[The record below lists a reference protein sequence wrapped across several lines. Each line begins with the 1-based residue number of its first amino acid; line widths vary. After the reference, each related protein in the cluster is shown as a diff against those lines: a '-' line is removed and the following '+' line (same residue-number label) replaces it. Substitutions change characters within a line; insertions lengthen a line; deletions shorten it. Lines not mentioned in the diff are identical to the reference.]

1 MKRLCLLSFLLLSL
15 ICRGQTDSTQF
26 QRNWNLPHSPLKATL
41 SSALLPGLGQ
51 IYNHKYW
58 KTPIAL
64 AGIGTCVYFIHTN
77 TQSHRFWKNAF
88 IAYNDNDPNTNP
100 DGIAVGLNNS
110 QLDYNRL
117 LYKKYL
123 DISYLS
129 LIGVYALQILDAHV
143 DAHLF
148 NFDVSPKLSLRTTPL
163 LYPKFAGL
171 HLSIQF

>member
-1 MKRLCLLSFLLLSL
+1 MKHLCLLSFLLLSL

-51 IYNHKYW
+51 MYNHKYW

-77 TQSHRFWKNAF
+77 TQTYRFWKNAF

>member
-1 MKRLCLLSFLLLSL
+1 MRHLFFLTVLLLT
-15 ICRGQTDSTQF
+15 IVCQGQSDSTQF
-26 QRNWNLPHSPLKATL
+26 QQNWNKAHSPLKATVL
-41 SSALLPGLGQ
+41 SAIVPGLGQ
-51 IYNHKYW
+51 VYNHKYW

-64 AGIGTCVYFIHTN
+64 IGIGTCIYFIHTN
-77 TQSHRFWKNAF
+77 TLTHRFWRDAY
-88 IAYNDNDPNTNP
+88 IANNDNDPSTTP
-100 DGIAVGLNNS
+100 VGIAVGLTNS

-129 LIGVYALQILDAHV
+129 FIGVYGLQILDAHV

-148 NFDVSPKLSLRTTPL
+148 NFDVSPNLSLRTTPL
-163 LYPKFAGL
+163 LHPKFAGL